1 MTMPNFLIIGAMKSG
16 TTALYYYL
24 EQHPQVY
31 MSPVKEPNFFA
42 FEGEDLGARW
52 PGDQKGINGSSITEI
67 EAYRALYAQAKDE
80 KALGEASHWY
90 LYRPKAV
97 ERIKHHIPDA
107 KMIVILRNPVE
118 RAYSHFLHSV
128 RTGTEL
134 LTDFTEALQEEA
146 SGARKAAYREDY
158 FDRGLYAGQVQR
170 YFDVFGRDQ
179 VRVYLHEDLNSSP
192 HETMK
197 DIFQFLQVDDSFI
210 PDVSLKRNV
219 SGFPKNKTLDRYL
232 RGPHPVKRVL
242 KRYLPFPLRRR
253 LLVASDALNT
263 RNLTE
268 PPKLQPEVRRQLT
281 GAYREDILNL
291 QELINRNLFAW
302 VRGDQP
308 PLVEKLASPQGSV
321 ESSRPAR
328 PNN

>member
-42 FEGEDLGARW
+42 FEGEELGARW
-52 PGDQKGINGSSITEI
+52 PGDQKGINDASITDI
-67 EAYRALYAQAKDE
+67 KSYRALYARATDE

-90 LYRPKAV
+90 LYRPRAL
-97 ERIKHHIPDA
+97 ERIKHYVPDA
-107 KMIVILRNPVE
+107 KMIAILRNPVE

-128 RTGTEL
+128 RTGTEP
-134 LTDFTEALQEEA
+134 LTDFAEALQEEA
-146 SGARKAAYREDY
+146 SGARKASQREDY

-170 YFDVFGRDQ
+170 YFDAFGRDQ
-179 VRVYLHEDLNSSP
+179 VKVYLHEDLSSSP

-197 DIFQFLQVDDSFI
+197 DTFQFLEVDDSFV

-232 RGPHPVKRVL
+232 RRPHPVKRAL
-242 KRYLPFPLRRR
+242 KLYLPVPARRR
-253 LLVASDALNT
+253 LSVAFDAVKT
-263 RNLTE
+263 SNLTR
-268 PPKLQPEVRRQLT
+268 PPKLQPEVRHQLT
-281 GAYREDILNL
+281 EAYREDVLKL
-291 QELINRNLFAW
+291 QELLDRDLSAW
-302 VRGDQP
+302 LGKAVPTSAGQP
-308 PLVEKLASPQGSV
+308 HMSDL
-321 ESSRPAR
+321 R
-328 PNN
+328 